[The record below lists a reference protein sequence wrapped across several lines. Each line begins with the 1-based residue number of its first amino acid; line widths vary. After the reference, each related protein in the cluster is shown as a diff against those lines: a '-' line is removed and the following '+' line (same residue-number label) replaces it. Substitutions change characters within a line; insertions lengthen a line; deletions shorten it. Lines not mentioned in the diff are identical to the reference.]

1 MSRAKV
7 VSLASLAEP
16 DERGPTGQSAHLERA
31 ADAVERI
38 LLTAY
43 DQRHDDA
50 ARVLAEILERLRDAS
65 RFVGSR

>member
-1 MSRAKV
+1 MSRGKV

-16 DERGPTGQSAHLERA
+16 DELDPTVQSVHLERA